1 MKNSNH
7 IHSLTLSEVTY
18 MLLGVLATT
27 FGLKGFLIPNQF
39 IDGGITGVSLLLHE
53 IFHIKIG
60 LLIILL
66 NLPFIIIGSFQ
77 VNKMFA
83 IKTLASIILLAIAL
97 DYIPIPIVSQQ
108 KWLDSIFG
116 GFFVGLGLGLSMRGG
131 SALDGIEV
139 LALYTLKRSSFT
151 ISEIILAFNIIIF
164 LIAAFHFGVDTAL
177 YAMVTYYIAYRT
189 TDYVIEGLEE
199 YTGVTIISAKSEQL
213 KQALVLQMGR
223 GITIYKGERGYL
235 KESFDVRSECDIVYT
250 ITTRLEV
257 RRLKN
262 LILSIDPHAFV
273 FTNTIKEAAGG
284 VLKRKVSH

>member
-1 MKNSNH
+1 
-7 IHSLTLSEVTY
+7 
-18 MLLGVLATT
+18 
-27 FGLKGFLIPNQF
+27 
-39 IDGGITGVSLLLHE
+39 
-53 IFHIKIG
+53 
-60 LLIILL
+60 
-66 NLPFIIIGSFQ
+66 
-77 VNKMFA
+77 
-83 IKTLASIILLAIAL
+83 
-97 DYIPIPIVSQQ
+97 
-108 KWLDSIFG
+108 
-116 GFFVGLGLGLSMRGG
+116 MRGG

-151 ISEIILAFNIIIF
+151 ISEIILAFNIVIF

-199 YTGVTIISAKSEQL
+199 YTGVTIVSGKSDQL

-235 KESFDVRSECDIVYT
+235 KESFDVRTECDILFT

-262 LILSIDPHAFV
+262 LIHSIDPHAFV

>member
-1 MKNSNH
+1 MKKVKH
-7 IHSLTLSEVTY
+7 GHPPTVEEMIY
-18 MLLGVLATT
+18 MVLGVLSAA
-27 FGLKGFLIPNQF
+27 FGLKGFLVPNQF

-53 IFHIKIG
+53 IFHIKLG
-60 LLIILL
+60 LLIILI
-66 NLPFIIIGSFQ
+66 NIPFMVMGSIQ
-77 VNKMFA
+77 VNRYFA
-83 IKTLASIILLAIAL
+83 FKTLASIILLAVAL
-97 DYIPIPIVSQQ
+97 DYIPIPVISQQ

-116 GFFVGLGLGLSMRGG
+116 GFFIGLGLGLSMRGG

-151 ISEIILAFNIIIF
+151 ISEIILAFNIVIF
-164 LIAAFHFGVDTAL
+164 LIAASHFGIDTAL

-199 YTGVTIISAKSEQL
+199 YTGVTIISGKSEQL
-213 KQALVLQMGR
+213 KNALVLQMGR

-235 KESFDVRSECDIVYT
+235 KESFDVRSECDIIYT

-257 RRLKN
+257 RRLRN
-262 LILSIDPHAFV
+262 LVLKIDPNAFV